1 MPYIKNTQIFRCPS
15 DFGVPSFFAA
25 DPTLGGPVYRE
36 PALGGYGSSYCLNV
50 VMTRLGSL
58 AAVPLPAETYLGAEI
73 YPWHSADALDYVR
86 NRTGHPSR
94 IAYFCDG
101 HAKITPE
108 SGIAAQCV
116 PVPAAP
122 GIGPVP

>member
-1 MPYIKNTQIFRCPS
+1 
-15 DFGVPSFFAA
+15 
-25 DPTLGGPVYRE
+25 
-36 PALGGYGSSYCLNV
+36 V
-50 VMTRLGSL
+50 VAQSGFGSL
-58 AAVPLPAETYLGAEI
+58 GAVPLPAETYLGAEI
-73 YPWHSADALDYVR
+73 YPWHSPDALDYVR
-86 NRTGHPSR
+86 NRTGNPSR

-116 PVPAAP
+116 PTPAAP